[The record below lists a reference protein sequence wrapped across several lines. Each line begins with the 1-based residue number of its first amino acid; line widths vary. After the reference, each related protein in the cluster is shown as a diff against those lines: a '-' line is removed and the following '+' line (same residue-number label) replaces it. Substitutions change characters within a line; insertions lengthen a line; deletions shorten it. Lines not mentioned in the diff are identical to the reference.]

1 MNRRISL
8 SLCFVL
14 PVVSC
19 FARQPSNIAVVKR
32 GTVLKFTNLELLD
45 AETARVGDR
54 IPLRLTRP
62 LVMNGITLLAEGQVF
77 YGKVIKVRAPDKKYP
92 NGRMKWK
99 LDRVIFADGSAA
111 KTYVDFSSLSADAK
125 VPETTSDVK
134 ESKLRTALLAVAVF
148 PFLLLEADDSPG
160 RDGYESFLFPGS
172 VIAVV
177 VQQDHHV
184 RY

>member
-1 MNRRISL
+1 VL
-8 SLCFVL
+8 S
-14 PVVSC
+14 VVSC
-19 FARQPSNIAVVKR
+19 FARQQSNIAVVQR
-32 GTVLKFTNLELLD
+32 GTVLKFTNLELLN

-62 LVMNGITLLAEGQVF
+62 LVMNGLTLLAEGQVF

-111 KTYVDFSSLSADAK
+111 KTYVAFSSLSADAK

-134 ESKLRTALLAVAVF
+134 ESKLGTALLWVAFVALIPFDF
-148 PFLLLEADDSPG
+148 PALGEGGDSPG
-160 RDGYESFLFPGS
+160 WGGDETFLFPGS

-177 VQQDHHV
+177 VQQNHHV